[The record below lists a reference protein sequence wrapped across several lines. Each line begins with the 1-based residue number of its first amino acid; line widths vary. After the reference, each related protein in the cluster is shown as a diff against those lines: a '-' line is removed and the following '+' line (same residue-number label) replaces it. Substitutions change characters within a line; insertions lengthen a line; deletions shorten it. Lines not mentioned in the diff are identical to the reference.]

1 MTERRSYKTTLFDR
15 EGPDA
20 GLRMKAFFWAMAAG
34 GLTFPMFLALGGKWG
49 LSPLPRIGLTI
60 GGSVLM
66 TLLTYKV
73 TMRGLAGTEVAV
85 QTVLA
90 GGSSTPYTEQNSY
103 QQALVMQG
111 RLDEALQSLEAI
123 IAEPDSPVD
132 VRIRAAELY
141 TREAKRHDRAAELL
155 REASRHPKAT
165 PGEESY
171 AANRLADLLAG
182 PLGQPGR
189 ALVELRR
196 LADRHPNSIV
206 GERARAAIHAM
217 KSAPAADLWKR
228 DSGQSD
234 PPTDPPTHPPTH
246 PPTD

>member
-20 GLRMKAFFWAMAAG
+20 GNRIRAFFWSMAAG
-34 GLTFPMFLALGGKWG
+34 GLMFPVCLALGGKWG
-49 LSPLPRIGLTI
+49 LSPVPRIGLTV
-60 GGSVLM
+60 GGAVLM
-66 TLLTYKV
+66 TLLTYRI

-111 RLDEALQSLEAI
+111 RLDEALESLEAI

-171 AANRLADLLAG
+171 SVNRLADLLAG
-182 PLGQPGR
+182 QLGQPGR

-196 LADRHPNSIV
+196 LADRHPDTIV

-217 KSAPAADLWKR
+217 KSAPTADLWKKDPDQP
-228 DSGQSD
+228 DSPS
-234 PPTDPPTHPPTH
+234 PR
-246 PPTD
+246 